1 MYDRPIP
8 IMFSKNGRW
17 THVVY
22 LKRPTKRLRKY
33 NNLKDLENI
42 VIQKKKFQGLKA
54 KIKHYK

>member
-42 VIQKKKFQGLKA
+42 VIQKKNSKA
-54 KIKHYK
+54 

>member
-42 VIQKKKFQGLKA
+42 VIQKKNSKA
-54 KIKHYK
+54 WKPK